1 MPLLQVLRP
10 TLPILI
16 GASIMLTLSMGL
28 RQSLGIFMQ
37 PLTHDI
43 HLSISDFTLA
53 LAVQNLAWGFLQPLA
68 GAMTTR
74 YGFRPIMIAGSF
86 MYIAGLVLMA
96 TANGLV
102 AIMIGAGVLIGT
114 SLACTAAAIAMSV
127 AARAVPATVRSTVLG
142 IVSGAGSLGAL
153 LSAPIGQMLNEG
165 FGWRI
170 GLAGFVVMSVLM
182 IPAAWYAGRVDAV
195 PLPKPA
201 TDEIVDATAMIA
213 AKTAFGNA
221 SFVVMTCAYLVCGMQ
236 LVFLTTHLPSYLA
249 ICGLDPMLSAQTL
262 GMIGGFNVLGSLFF
276 GWAGQRWNNAGAARR
291 HLRPALAGAGLV
303 LHVAGDACLD
313 LAVRRNHGL
322 PVDGCRTAGRGR
334 GCRDVRPALAG
345 DDPGPRLHEPP
356 DRQLPRCLRRRA
368 ALRRARLVHDGLAH
382 RRRAG
387 AGRRHHPG
395 RVCADPAVA
404 AAGAGVAD
412 GVGEASSGLSELR
425 GARHHQTEWY
435 RCPDQCPAPR
445 PIWDFR
451 NWCEAD
457 LHGNARWAP
466 LEPIA
471 DSREK
476 LSKTNERHPPPPMR
490 AAGVVRCKAHQ
501 SKLPELRWTVSS
513 EAQCWYG
520 SEDRSDSIHEG
531 RRSIQLTLTIG
542 KFRRVVWRYRP
553 PRASQ

>member
-43 HLSISDFTLA
+43 HLSVSDFTLA

-68 GAMTTR
+68 GAMTVR
-74 YGFRPIMIAGSF
+74 YGFRPIMIVGAL
-86 MYIAGLVLMA
+86 MYIVGLILMA

-102 AIMIGAGVLIGT
+102 SIMVGAGVLIGT

-182 IPAAWYAGRVDAV
+182 IPAAWYAGRVDAI

-201 TDEIVDATAMIA
+201 TDDIGDATAVSIA
-213 AKTAFGNA
+213 KSSFGNA

-276 GWAGQRWNNAGAARR
+276 GWAGQRWNKLALLGGIYILRSLALAWYFMLPATPASTLLFGAIMGFLWMGVGPLVAGAVAEMFG
-291 HLRPALAGAGLV
+291 LRWQAMIQGLAFMSHQIGSFLGAYGGGLIYDALGSYNMAWRIGVALGLAGGIIQ
-303 LHVAGDACLD
+303 VAFALI
-313 LAVRRNHGL
+313 
-322 PVDGCRTAGRGR
+322 
-334 GCRDVRPALAG
+334 RPSQ
-345 DDPGPRLHEPP
+345 P
-356 DRQLPRCLRRRA
+356 
-368 ALRRARLVHDGLAH
+368 
-382 RRRAG
+382 
-387 AGRRHHPG
+387 
-395 RVCADPAVA
+395 
-404 AAGAGVAD
+404 
-412 GVGEASSGLSELR
+412 
-425 GARHHQTEWY
+425 
-435 RCPDQCPAPR
+435 PAPV
-445 PIWDFR
+445 
-451 NWCEAD
+451 
-457 LHGNARWAP
+457 L
-466 LEPIA
+466 
-471 DSREK
+471 
-476 LSKTNERHPPPPMR
+476 
-490 AAGVVRCKAHQ
+490 
-501 SKLPELRWTVSS
+501 WT
-513 EAQCWYG
+513 A
-520 SEDRSDSIHEG
+520 
-531 RRSIQLTLTIG
+531 
-542 KFRRVVWRYRP
+542 
-553 PRASQ
+553 